1 MTLGLLP
8 GAPDLLSDAM
18 DDQRPTPDTIDD
30 GPITP
35 MMAQY
40 LAIKQSQPDCLLLYR
55 MGDFY
60 ELFFEDAE
68 KASATLGIAL
78 TKRGKHQGRDI
89 PMCGVPVH
97 AIDQYL
103 QKLIRH
109 GHRAAI
115 AEQIEDPAE
124 AKKRGAKSVV
134 ARKVIRL
141 ITPGTLMEDSLL
153 ESGASNY
160 LVCLAV
166 NASATELALAYAD
179 ISTGEFAVMMTDL
192 GRLSADLARLS
203 PSELL
208 ASDRVLS
215 SPQFAGALGGQAFAI
230 SPLPQSRFDSQSAE
244 HRLKSHFAVDSL
256 DGFGSFRRIDVAA
269 LGALLE
275 YISITQVG
283 QVPHLR
289 VPRLERPEAGLLI
302 DAATRSNLEL
312 IKTQSGERRGSL
324 LDCISETVTA
334 SGSRLLA
341 EHLTM
346 PLASSLAINARLDV
360 VEHFL
365 GNVRLSEG
373 VRALLKSCPDLERA
387 LARITAQRAG
397 PRDLAV
403 IRDGL
408 ATAQKVMALLVWQQ
422 DLTIRPQLLNQL
434 VGRIAKAPFEIA
446 DHLQRA
452 LAAELPYLARDG
464 GFIAPGHV
472 VALDENRALR
482 DETRQVIA
490 NLQAQYAEATG
501 IKTLKIKHNNILGYF
516 VEVTAQQADV
526 LKAST
531 LGPEFFHRQTN
542 ANAMRFSTLVLADLE
557 QKIALAGARALALE
571 LELFAKLC
579 AEVTAVK
586 ASISDVA
593 QALAE
598 IDVHSGLAHLARQ
611 KKYVRPVVDES
622 LAFDIKGGRHPVV
635 EQALADQ
642 GLSSFSANDCDL
654 AQDQR
659 LWLLTG
665 PNMAGKS
672 TFLRQ
677 NALIA
682 ILAQIGS
689 FVPASFAHIGAVD
702 RLYSRVGAADDLAR
716 GHSTFMVE
724 MIETAT
730 ILNQATSRSLVIL
743 DEIGRGTATYDGLSI
758 AWASLEYLHDRCQ
771 ARALFATHYH
781 ELTALAKTL
790 KSLHC
795 ATMQVKEW
803 KGDIVFLHEVVAGTA
818 TRSYGI
824 QVAKLAGL
832 PAEVIARAGEIL
844 KGLEK
849 NGGPKAAGLLTD
861 LPLFSDRTRPE
872 RKPDPLREKI
882 DQLMPDALSPRAA
895 LDLLYELKALARK
908 VPDES

>member
-1 MTLGLLP
+1 
-8 GAPDLLSDAM
+8 M
-18 DDQRPTPDTIDD
+18 DDRRPEPEAAEDS
-30 GPITP
+30 PITP

-78 TKRGKHQGRDI
+78 TKRGKHQGLDI

-153 ESGASNY
+153 DSSASNF
-160 LVCLAV
+160 LVCLAA
-166 NASATELALAYAD
+166 NASASELALAYAD
-179 ISTGEFAVMMTDL
+179 ISTGEFAVMMSDL

-208 ASDRVLS
+208 ASDQVLS
-215 SPQFAGALGGQAFAI
+215 SQQFAGALSGQAFSI

-244 HRLKSHFAVDSL
+244 HRLKTHFAVDSL

-275 YISITQVG
+275 YIAITQVG

-289 VPRLERPEAGLLI
+289 PPRLERPEAGLLI

-312 IKTQSGERRGSL
+312 VKTQGGERRGSL
-324 LDCISETVTA
+324 LDCICETVTA

-346 PLASSLAINARLDV
+346 PLASSLVINARLDV
-360 VEHFL
+360 VEHFFL
-365 GNVRLSEG
+365 DEALSDD

-387 LARITAQRAG
+387 LARITAGRAG
-397 PRDLAV
+397 PRDLAS

-408 ATAQKVMALLVWQQ
+408 ASAHKVMALLVRQH
-422 DLTIRPQLLNQL
+422 DLSLRPQLLNQL

-446 DHLQRA
+446 QHLQDA

-472 VALDENRALR
+472 AALDENRALR

-490 NLQAQYAEATG
+490 NLQAQYAEGAG
-501 IKTLKIKHNNILGYF
+501 IKSLKIKHNNILGYF
-516 VEVTAQQADV
+516 VEVTAQQAEV
-526 LKAST
+526 LKSSPM
-531 LGPEFFHRQTN
+531 GQEFFHRQTN
-542 ANAMRFSTLVLADLE
+542 ANVMRFSTAVLADLE
-557 QKIALAGARALALE
+557 QKIALAAARALALE
-571 LELFAKLC
+571 LELFAALC
-579 AEVTAVK
+579 GNVAAAK
-586 ASISDVA
+586 SGISDVA

-598 IDVHSGLAHLARQ
+598 IDVHTGLAHLARR
-611 KKYVRPVVDES
+611 KKYVRPTVDES
-622 LAFDIKGGRHPVV
+622 LAFDIRSGRHPVV
-635 EQALADQ
+635 EQALASL
-642 GLSSFSANDCDL
+642 GLPAFSSNHCNL
-654 AQDQR
+654 ADDRR

-682 ILAQIGS
+682 ILAQMGS
-689 FVPASFAHIGAVD
+689 FVPAGFAHIGTID

-758 AWASLEYLHDRCQ
+758 AWATLEYLHDRPR

-781 ELTALAKTL
+781 ELTALAQTL

-803 KGDIVFLHEVVAGTA
+803 KGDIVFLHEVVPGTA

-832 PAEVIARAGEIL
+832 PPEVIARAREIL

-849 NGGPKAAGLLTD
+849 NGGPRTQGLLTD
-861 LPLFSDRTRPE
+861 LPLFSDRTQPE

-882 DQLMPDALSPRAA
+882 EQVMPDALSPRAA
-895 LDLLYELKALARK
+895 LDLLYELKELAKK

>member
-1 MTLGLLP
+1 
-8 GAPDLLSDAM
+8 M
-18 DDQRPTPDTIDD
+18 DDVPEILDD
-30 GPITP
+30 SPVTP

-89 PMCGVPVH
+89 PMCGVPIH

-115 AEQIEDPAE
+115 AEQVEDPAE

-134 ARKVIRL
+134 ARQVVRV
-141 ITPGTLMEDSLL
+141 ITPGTLMEDALL
-153 ESGASNY
+153 ESSSSNF
-160 LVCLAV
+160 LVCLAA
-166 NASATELALAYAD
+166 NAAATELALAYAD

-192 GRLSADLARLS
+192 SRLSADLARLS

-208 ASDRVLS
+208 ASDQLLS
-215 SPQFAGALGGQAFAI
+215 SPQFAPALGGQAFAI

-256 DGFGSFRRIDVAA
+256 DGFGSFRRVDLSA

-283 QVPHLR
+283 QVPYLR
-289 VPRLERPEAGLLI
+289 PPRLERPEAGLLI

-312 IKTQSGERRGSL
+312 VKTQGGERRGSL

-360 VEHFL
+360 VEHFVGAEML
-365 GNVRLSEG
+365 SDHVRG
-373 VRALLKSCPDLERA
+373 LLKSCPDLERA
-387 LARITAQRAG
+387 LARITGGRAG
-397 PRDLAV
+397 PRDLAA

-408 ATAQKVMALLVWQQ
+408 KAARAVMELLVRQH
-422 DLTIRPQLLNQL
+422 DLSVRPQLLNQL
-434 VGRIAKAPFEIA
+434 VGRITDAPFAIA
-446 DHLQRA
+446 ERLQAA
-452 LAAELPYLARDG
+452 LAPELPYLARDG
-464 GFIAPGHV
+464 GFIAQGHV
-472 VALDENRALR
+472 PALDENRALR

-490 NLQAQYAEATG
+490 NLQAQYAESTG
-501 IKTLKIKHNNILGYF
+501 IKSLKIKHNNILGYF
-516 VEVTAQQADV
+516 VEVTSQQAEI

-531 LGPEFFHRQTN
+531 GSQDFFHRQTN
-542 ANAMRFSTLVLADLE
+542 ANAMRFSTAVLADLE
-557 QKIALAGARALALE
+557 QKIALAAARALSLE
-571 LELFAKLC
+571 LELFKALC
-579 AEVTAVK
+579 DAVIEVQ
-586 ASISDVA
+586 SRISDVA
-593 QALAE
+593 HALAE
-598 IDVHSGLAHLARQ
+598 IDVHAGLAHLARQ
-611 KKYVRPVVDES
+611 KKYVRPTIDQS

-635 EQALADQ
+635 EQALAAQ
-642 GLSSFSANDCDL
+642 GLPSFSANDCNL
-654 AQDQR
+654 AEATR

-682 ILAQIGS
+682 VMAQMGS
-689 FVPASFAHIGAVD
+689 YVPAASAHIGAID

-730 ILNQATSRSLVIL
+730 ILNQATERSLVIL

-758 AWASLEYLHDRCQ
+758 AWATLEYLHDRPR

-781 ELTALAKTL
+781 ELTALSKTL

-803 KGDIVFLHEVVAGTA
+803 KGDIVFMHQVVAGTA

-832 PAEVIARAGEIL
+832 PPDVIARASEIL
-844 KGLEK
+844 KGLER
-849 NGGPKAAGLLTD
+849 NGGPKAVSLLTD
-861 LPLFSDRTRPE
+861 LPLFSDRKTPE
-872 RKPDPLREKI
+872 RKPDLLRERI
-882 DQLMPDALSPRAA
+882 DQLMPDVLSPRAA
-895 LDLLYELKALARK
+895 LDLLYELKALAK
-908 VPDES
+908 KDIDES

>member
-1 MTLGLLP
+1 
-8 GAPDLLSDAM
+8 M
-18 DDQRPTPDTIDD
+18 DDLRPAPETSDD
-30 GPITP
+30 SPITP

-40 LAIKQSQPDCLLLYR
+40 LSIKQGQPDCLLLYR

-89 PMCGVPVH
+89 PMCGVPIH

-115 AEQIEDPAE
+115 AEQTEDPTE
-124 AKKRGAKSVV
+124 AKKRGNKSVV
-134 ARKVIRL
+134 ARQVVRV
-141 ITPGTLMEDSLL
+141 ITPGTLMEDALL
-153 ESGASNY
+153 DSSSSNF
-160 LVCLAV
+160 LVCFVA
-166 NASATELALAYAD
+166 NASASEMALAYAD
-179 ISTGEFAVMMTDL
+179 ISTGEFAVMMTDHS
-192 GRLSADLARLS
+192 RLPADLARLS

-208 ASDRVLS
+208 ASDQVLS
-215 SPQFAGALGGQAFAI
+215 SPQFAQSLGGQAFAI
-230 SPLPQSRFDSQSAE
+230 SPLPQSRFDSQGAE
-244 HRLKSHFAVDSL
+244 HRLKNHFGVESL
-256 DGFGSFRRIDVAA
+256 DGFGSFRRVDVAA

-283 QVPHLR
+283 QIPHLR
-289 VPRLERPEAGLLI
+289 EPRLERPEAGLLI

-312 IKTQSGERRGSL
+312 SKTQRGERRGSL
-324 LDCISETVTA
+324 LDCIAETVTA
-334 SGSRLLA
+334 SGSRLLG

-365 GNVRLSEG
+365 GAELLRDDVRS
-373 VRALLKSCPDLERA
+373 LLKSCPDLERA
-387 LARITAQRAG
+387 LARVTGGRAG
-397 PRDLAV
+397 PRDLAA

-408 ATAQKVMALLVWQQ
+408 QTARKVMECLVRQH
-422 DLTIRPQLLNQL
+422 DLSLRPQLLNQL
-434 VGRIAKAPFEIA
+434 VGSISNAPFEIA
-446 DHLQRA
+446 QQLAQA
-452 LAAELPYLARDG
+452 LAPELPYLARDG
-464 GFIAPGHV
+464 GFIAAGHV
-472 VALDENRALR
+472 LALDENRKLR

-490 NLQAQYAEATG
+490 NLQAQYAETTG
-501 IKTLKIKHNNILGYF
+501 IKSLKIKHNNILGYF
-516 VEVTAQQADV
+516 VEVTAQQADL
-526 LKAST
+526 LKASMV
-531 LGPEFFHRQTN
+531 GHEFFHRQTN
-542 ANAMRFSTLVLADLE
+542 ANAMRFSTSVLAELE
-557 QKIALAGARALALE
+557 QKIALAASRALALE
-571 LELFAKLC
+571 LELFKMLCDDVTTAKG
-579 AEVTAVK
+579 A
-586 ASISDVA
+586 ISHVA
-593 QALAE
+593 RALAE
-598 IDVHSGLAHLARQ
+598 IDVHAGLAHLAGNR
-611 KKYVRPVVDES
+611 KYVRPRIDDT
-622 LAFDIKGGRHPVV
+622 LAFEIKGGRHPVV
-635 EQALADQ
+635 EQALAQQ
-642 GLSSFSANDCDL
+642 GLPGFSANDCDL
-654 AQDQR
+654 ADATR
-659 LWLLTG
+659 LWLVTG

-672 TFLRQ
+672 TYLRQ

-682 ILAQIGS
+682 VMAQMGS
-689 FVPASFAHIGAVD
+689 FVPAMSAHIGVID

-716 GHSTFMVE
+716 GRSTFMVE

-758 AWASLEYLHDRCQ
+758 AWATLEYLHDRPR

-781 ELTALAKTL
+781 ELTALSKTL

-803 KGDIVFLHEVVAGTA
+803 KGDIVFMHQVVAGTA

-832 PAEVIARAGEIL
+832 PADVISRAGEIL

-849 NGGPKAAGLLTD
+849 NGGPKAISLLTD
-861 LPLFSDRTRPE
+861 LPLFSDRKTVE

-882 DQLMPDALSPRAA
+882 DQLMPDSISPRAA
-895 LDLLYELKALARK
+895 LELLYELKVLARK
-908 VPDES
+908 DIDES

>member
-1 MTLGLLP
+1 
-8 GAPDLLSDAM
+8 M
-18 DDQRPTPDTIDD
+18 DDQRRDPETVDD
-30 GPITP
+30 SPITP

-40 LAIKQSQPDCLLLYR
+40 LSIKQTQPDCLLLYR

-97 AIDQYL
+97 AIEQYL

-115 AEQIEDPAE
+115 AEQVEDPAE
-124 AKKRGAKSVV
+124 AKKRGSKSVV
-134 ARKVIRL
+134 ARQVIRV
-141 ITPGTLMEDSLL
+141 ITPGTLMEDALL
-153 ESGASNY
+153 DSSSSNF
-160 LVCLAV
+160 LVCLAA
-166 NASATELALAYAD
+166 NASANEMALAYAD

-192 GRLSADLARLS
+192 ARLSADLARLS

-208 ASDRVLS
+208 ASDQILS
-215 SPQFAGALGGQAFAI
+215 DPQFAPALGGEAFAV

-244 HRLKSHFAVDSL
+244 HRLKNHFGVGSL
-256 DGFGSFRRIDVAA
+256 EGFGSFRRIDVAA
-269 LGALLE
+269 LGALLD

-289 VPRLERPEAGLLI
+289 EPRLERPEAGLLI

-312 IKTQSGERRGSL
+312 TKTQGGERRGSL
-324 LDCISETVTA
+324 LDCMAETVTA
-334 SGSRLLA
+334 SGSRLLG

-360 VEHFL
+360 VEHFVANEIL
-365 GNVRLSEG
+365 GDDVRL
-373 VRALLKSCPDLERA
+373 LLKSCPDLERA
-387 LARITAQRAG
+387 LARITGGRAG
-397 PRDLAV
+397 PRDLAA

-408 ATAQKVMALLVWQQ
+408 KTSRAVMELLVRQH
-422 DLTIRPQLLNQL
+422 DLALRPQLLNQL
-434 VGRIAKAPFEIA
+434 VGNISSAPFDIA
-446 DHLQRA
+446 HKLDEA
-452 LAAELPYLARDG
+452 LALELPYLARDG
-464 GFIAPGHV
+464 GFIAPGYLS
-472 VALDENRALR
+472 ALDENRKLR

-490 NLQAQYAEATG
+490 NLQAQYAESTG
-501 IKTLKIKHNNILGYF
+501 IKSLKIKHNNILGYF
-516 VEVTAQQADV
+516 VEVTAQQAEV
-526 LKAST
+526 LKASPA
-531 LGPEFFHRQTN
+531 GPEFFHRQTN
-542 ANAMRFSTLVLADLE
+542 ANAMRFSTAVLSELE
-557 QKIALAGARALALE
+557 QKIALAASRALALE
-571 LELFAKLC
+571 LEMFKALCDEVIAAKGM
-579 AEVTAVK
+579 
-586 ASISDVA
+586 ISQVA
-593 QALAE
+593 CALAE
-598 IDVHSGLAHLARQ
+598 IDVHAGLAQLARRM
-611 KKYVRPVVDES
+611 KYVRPKVDDT

-635 EQALADQ
+635 EQALAQQ
-642 GLSSFSANDCDL
+642 GLPGFSANDCDL
-654 AQDQR
+654 AESTR

-682 ILAQIGS
+682 VMAQMGS
-689 FVPASFAHIGAVD
+689 FVPAASAHIGVID

-716 GHSTFMVE
+716 GRSTFMVE

-730 ILNQATSRSLVIL
+730 ILNQATARSLVIL

-758 AWASLEYLHDRCQ
+758 AWATLEYLHDRPRS
-771 ARALFATHYH
+771 RALFATHYH
-781 ELTALAKTL
+781 ELTNLSKTL

-803 KGDIVFLHEVVAGTA
+803 KGDIVFMHQVVAGTA

-832 PAEVIARAGEIL
+832 PADVIARAGEIL

-849 NGGPKAAGLLTD
+849 NGGPKALSLLTD
-861 LPLFSDRTRPE
+861 LPLFSDRKTVE

-882 DQLMPDALSPRAA
+882 DQLMPDSLSPRAA
-895 LDLLYELKALARK
+895 LELLYELKSLAK
-908 VPDES
+908 KETDES

>member
-1 MTLGLLP
+1 
-8 GAPDLLSDAM
+8 M
-18 DDQRPTPDTIDD
+18 DDQRQAPETIDD

-40 LAIKQSQPDCLLLYR
+40 LAIKNGQPDALLLYR

-115 AEQIEDPAE
+115 AEQVEDPAE
-124 AKKRGAKSVV
+124 AKKRGSKSVV

-153 ESGASNY
+153 DSSASNF
-160 LVCLAV
+160 LVCLAA
-166 NASATELALAYAD
+166 NAAASELALAYAD

-208 ASDRVLS
+208 ASDQVLS
-215 SPQFAGALGGQAFAI
+215 SPQFAGALDNQSFAV

-244 HRLKSHFAVDSL
+244 HRLKNHFAVDSL
-256 DGFGSFRRIDVAA
+256 ESFGSFRRVDVAA

-312 IKTQSGERRGSL
+312 TKTQGGERRGSL

-334 SGSRLLA
+334 SGSRLLS

-360 VEHFL
+360 VEHFV
-365 GNVRLSEG
+365 GHERLSDD
-373 VRALLKSCPDLERA
+373 VRSLLKSCPDLERA
-387 LARITAQRAG
+387 LARITSGRGG
-397 PRDLAV
+397 PRDLAA

-408 ATAQKVMALLVWQQ
+408 NSARKVMALLVQQ
-422 DLTIRPQLLNQL
+422 HDLSLRPQLLNQL
-434 VGRIAKAPFEIA
+434 VGRIAKAPFQIA
-446 DHLQRA
+446 EDLEAA

-464 GFIAPGHV
+464 GFIAAGHV
-472 VALDENRALR
+472 AALDENRALR

-501 IKTLKIKHNNILGYF
+501 IKSLKIKHNNILGYF
-516 VEVTAQQADV
+516 VEVTAQQAEV
-526 LKAST
+526 LKSSSM
-531 LGPEFFHRQTN
+531 GQEFFHRQTN
-542 ANAMRFSTLVLADLE
+542 ANAMRFSTSVLADLE
-557 QKIALAGARALALE
+557 QKIALAASRALALE

-579 AEVTAVK
+579 DGVTAAK
-586 ASISDVA
+586 AQISDLA

-598 IDVHSGLAHLARQ
+598 IDVHTGLAHLARIR
-611 KKYVRPVVDES
+611 KYVRPAIDES

-635 EQALADQ
+635 EQALAAQ
-642 GLSSFSANDCDL
+642 GLPSFSANDCNL
-654 AQDQR
+654 AETMR

-682 ILAQIGS
+682 ILAQMGS
-689 FVPASFAHIGAVD
+689 FVPATHAHIGTID

-716 GHSTFMVE
+716 GRSTFMVE

-758 AWASLEYLHDRCQ
+758 AWATLEYLHDRPQ

-832 PAEVIARAGEIL
+832 PADVIARAGEIL

-849 NGGPKAAGLLTD
+849 NGGPKAMSLLTD
-861 LPLFSDRTRPE
+861 LPLFSDRKTVE
-872 RKPDPLREKI
+872 RKPDPLRERI
-882 DQLMPDALSPRAA
+882 DQLTPDTLSPRAA
-895 LDLLYELKALARK
+895 LDLLYELKSLAK
-908 VPDES
+908 KDFDES

>member
-1 MTLGLLP
+1 
-8 GAPDLLSDAM
+8 M
-18 DDQRPTPDTIDD
+18 DDRRPATDTGEDS
-30 GPITP
+30 PITP

-40 LAIKQSQPDCLLLYR
+40 LAIKKSQPDGLLLYR

-115 AEQIEDPAE
+115 AEQVEDPAE

-134 ARKVIRL
+134 ARQVVRL
-141 ITPGTLMEDSLL
+141 ITPGTLTEDALL
-153 ESGASNY
+153 DSSSSNF

-166 NASATELALAYAD
+166 NAAATELALAYAD
-179 ISTGEFAVMMTDL
+179 ISTSEFAVMMTDL
-192 GRLSADLARLS
+192 SRLPADLARLL

-208 ASDRVLS
+208 ASDQVLG
-215 SPQFAGALGGQAFAI
+215 SPQFAAALSGQAFAI
-230 SPLPQSRFDSQSAE
+230 SPLPQSRFDSHSAE
-244 HRLKSHFAVDSL
+244 HRLKNHFAVDSL
-256 DGFGSFRRIDVAA
+256 EGFGTFRRVDVSA

-275 YISITQVG
+275 YIAITQVG

-289 VPRLERPEAGLLI
+289 VPRLERPDAGLLI

-312 IKTQSGERRGSL
+312 TKTQSGERRGSL
-324 LDCISETVTA
+324 LDCISQTVTA
-334 SGSRLLA
+334 SGSRLLG

-346 PLASSLAINARLDV
+346 PLASSLAINSRLDV
-360 VEHFL
+360 VEYFVGAEAL
-365 GNVRLSEG
+365 GDELRG
-373 VRALLKSCPDLERA
+373 LLKSCPDLERA
-387 LARITAQRAG
+387 LARITGGRAS
-397 PRDLAV
+397 PRDIAAL
-403 IRDGL
+403 RDGL
-408 ATAQKVMALLVWQQ
+408 KVSHAVMELLVRQH
-422 DLTIRPQLLNQL
+422 DLSVRPQLLNQL
-434 VGRIAKAPFEIA
+434 LGRITKAPFAMAET
-446 DHLQRA
+446 LQAA

-464 GFIAPGHV
+464 GFIAAGYVP
-472 VALDENRALR
+472 ALDENRKLR

-501 IKTLKIKHNNILGYF
+501 IKALKIKHNNILGYF
-516 VEVTAQQADV
+516 VEVTAQQAEI
-526 LKAST
+526 LKASPDGQT
-531 LGPEFFHRQTN
+531 FFHRQTN
-542 ANAMRFSTLVLADLE
+542 ANVLRFSTAVLADLE
-557 QKIALAGARALALE
+557 QKIALAASRALSLE
-571 LELFAKLC
+571 LEVFKALC
-579 AEVTAVK
+579 DEIISHK

-598 IDVHSGLAHLARQ
+598 LDVHSGLAHLARL
-611 KKYVRPVVDES
+611 KKYVRPQVDQS
-622 LAFDIKGGRHPVV
+622 LAFEIKGGRHPVV
-635 EQALADQ
+635 EQALASQ
-642 GLSSFSANDCDL
+642 GLPAFSANDCNL
-654 AQDQR
+654 ANETR

-672 TFLRQ
+672 TYLRQ

-682 ILAQIGS
+682 VLAQMGS
-689 FVPASFAHIGAVD
+689 FVPAAYAHIGAID

-716 GHSTFMVE
+716 GRSTFMVE

-758 AWASLEYLHDRCQ
+758 AWATLEYLHDRPQ
-771 ARALFATHYH
+771 ARAIFATHYH

-803 KGDIVFLHEVVAGTA
+803 KGDIVFMHEVVAGTA

-832 PAEVIARAGEIL
+832 PSDVIARASEIL

-849 NGGPKAAGLLTD
+849 NGGPKVLSLLTD
-861 LPLFSDRTRPE
+861 LPLFSDRKTPE
-872 RKPDPLREKI
+872 RKPDLLREKI

-895 LDLLYELKALARK
+895 LDLLYELKGLAK
-908 VPDES
+908 KDFDES

>member
-1 MTLGLLP
+1 
-8 GAPDLLSDAM
+8 M
-18 DDQRPTPDTIDD
+18 DDLRPAPETIDD
-30 GPITP
+30 SPITP

-40 LAIKQSQPDCLLLYR
+40 LAIKQGQPDCLLLYR

-60 ELFFEDAE
+60 ELFFEDAQ

-134 ARKVIRL
+134 ARQVVRV
-141 ITPGTLMEDSLL
+141 ITPGTLMEDALL
-153 ESGASNY
+153 DSSSSNF
-160 LVCLAV
+160 LVCLAA
-166 NASATELALAYAD
+166 NSSASEMALAYAD

-192 GRLSADLARLS
+192 ARLPADLARLS

-208 ASDRVLS
+208 ASDQVLS
-215 SPQFAGALGGQAFAI
+215 SPQFAPALGGQAFAI
-230 SPLPQSRFDSQSAE
+230 SPLPNSRFDSQGAE
-244 HRLKSHFAVDSL
+244 HRLKSHFGVDSL
-256 DGFGSFRRIDVAA
+256 DGFGSFRRVDVAA

-289 VPRLERPEAGLLI
+289 EPRLERPEAGLLI

-312 IKTQSGERRGSL
+312 SKTQRGERRGSL
-324 LDCISETVTA
+324 LDCIAETVTA
-334 SGSRLLA
+334 SGSRLLG

-360 VEHFL
+360 VEHFV
-365 GNVRLSEG
+365 GAERL
-373 VRALLKSCPDLERA
+373 RDDMRRLLKSCPDLERA
-387 LARITAQRAG
+387 LARITGGRAG
-397 PRDLAV
+397 PRDLAA

-408 ATAQKVMALLVWQQ
+408 NASRAVMEYLVRQH
-422 DLTIRPQLLNQL
+422 DLSLRPQLLNQL
-434 VGRIAKAPFEIA
+434 VGQISNAPFEIS
-446 DHLQRA
+446 QRLGEA
-452 LAAELPYLARDG
+452 LATDLPYLARDG
-464 GFIAPGHV
+464 GFIAAGHLT
-472 VALDENRALR
+472 ALDENRKLR

-501 IKTLKIKHNNILGYF
+501 VKSLKIKHNNILGYF
-516 VEVTAQQADV
+516 VEVTSQQADI
-526 LKAST
+526 LKTSVM
-531 LGPEFFHRQTN
+531 GQEFFHRQTN
-542 ANAMRFSTLVLADLE
+542 ANAMRFSTSVLADLE
-557 QKIALAGARALALE
+557 QKIALAASRALALE
-571 LELFAKLC
+571 LEFFKAIC
-579 AEVTAVK
+579 DEVTAAK
-586 ASISDVA
+586 AAISQVA
-593 QALAE
+593 RALAE
-598 IDVHSGLAHLARQ
+598 IDVHAALAHLAGNR
-611 KKYVRPVVDES
+611 KYVRPQIDES
-622 LAFDIKGGRHPVV
+622 LAFEIKGGRHPVV
-635 EQALADQ
+635 EQALAQQ
-642 GLSSFSANDCDL
+642 GLPGFSANDCDL
-654 AQDQR
+654 ADATR

-682 ILAQIGS
+682 VMAQMGS
-689 FVPASFAHIGAVD
+689 FVSAASAHIGVID

-716 GHSTFMVE
+716 GRSTFMVE

-758 AWASLEYLHDRCQ
+758 AWATLEYLHDRPQ

-781 ELTALAKTL
+781 ELTALSKTL

-803 KGDIVFLHEVVAGTA
+803 KGDIVFMHEVVAGTA

-832 PAEVIARAGEIL
+832 PADVISRAGEIL

-849 NGGPKAAGLLTD
+849 NGGPKASSLLTD
-861 LPLFSDRTRPE
+861 LPLFSDRKTVE

-882 DQLMPDALSPRAA
+882 DQLMPDSLSPRAA
-895 LDLLYELKALARK
+895 LELLYELKVLARK
-908 VPDES
+908 DTDES